1 MIKLPSGVDINNLID
16 DIRIIS
22 WKAADILLYYSRMLE
37 NSDDKINILQNNNEK
52 DPVTLA
58 DLEVNEIIIKGIKEK
73 YKRNSLNIMT
83 ELEEL
88 EDIVGSLES
97 IEPFGIEPD
106 FSSLGLEP
114 AEVLGFQTEEEL
126 ENAIKLLT
134 MEVNAFN
141 FLLFDN

>member
-1 MIKLPSGVDINNLID
+1 
-16 DIRIIS
+16 
-22 WKAADILLYYSRMLE
+22 
-37 NSDDKINILQNNNEK
+37 
-52 DPVTLA
+52 
-58 DLEVNEIIIKGIKEK
+58 
-73 YKRNSLNIMT
+73 MT

-126 ENAIKLLT
+126 ENAINLLS
-134 MEVNAFN
+134 MEVNLSS
-141 FLLFDN
+141 FLLLDI

>member
-1 MIKLPSGVDINNLID
+1 
-16 DIRIIS
+16 
-22 WKAADILLYYSRMLE
+22 
-37 NSDDKINILQNNNEK
+37 
-52 DPVTLA
+52 
-58 DLEVNEIIIKGIKEK
+58 
-73 YKRNSLNIMT
+73 MT

-126 ENAIKLLT
+126 EIAINLLT
-134 MEVNAFN
+134 MEVNLSS
-141 FLLFDN
+141 FLLFDI

>member
-1 MIKLPSGVDINNLID
+1 
-16 DIRIIS
+16 
-22 WKAADILLYYSRMLE
+22 
-37 NSDDKINILQNNNEK
+37 
-52 DPVTLA
+52 
-58 DLEVNEIIIKGIKEK
+58 
-73 YKRNSLNIMT
+73 MT

-114 AEVLGFQTEEEL
+114 ADVLGFQTEDQL

-134 MEVNAFN
+134 MDLEHSH
-141 FLLFDN
+141 FLIINI

>member
-1 MIKLPSGVDINNLID
+1 
-16 DIRIIS
+16 
-22 WKAADILLYYSRMLE
+22 
-37 NSDDKINILQNNNEK
+37 
-52 DPVTLA
+52 
-58 DLEVNEIIIKGIKEK
+58 
-73 YKRNSLNIMT
+73 MT

-114 AEVLGFQTEEEL
+114 AEVLGFQTEEDL
-126 ENAIKLLT
+126 EKAINLLT
-134 MEVNAFN
+134 MEVNLIS